1 VESPLTELGYIG
13 RQYCT
18 AFNMQPRSFL
28 KQDNALPICGRCVH
42 SSPSSS
48 STAHSE
54 THVERGLGR
63 SWLCPRRLPPHG
75 VIQADSGL
83 SRCLVVRT
91 SFLLTRRRGH
101 VRVGSIKARGGVYEV
116 LKWAETL
123 ATDGGLLAA
132 DDCRSK
138 LLTDPAIR
146 ALLSSREVVVG
157 STGNLGLS
165 VGLAAAT
172 LGMRCTV
179 HMSDDAKAWKKSL
192 LRQRGATVVEHSGN
206 YSEAVTAGRAAAM
219 ADPDAHFVDDETSVD
234 LFLGCEPHTRSMDGC
249 CRLTLRCRRT
259 YTCHRFTART
269 CGDDG

>member
-1 VESPLTELGYIG
+1 
-13 RQYCT
+13 
-18 AFNMQPRSFL
+18 
-28 KQDNALPICGRCVH
+28 
-42 SSPSSS
+42 
-48 STAHSE
+48 
-54 THVERGLGR
+54 
-63 SWLCPRRLPPHG
+63 
-75 VIQADSGL
+75 
-83 SRCLVVRT
+83 
-91 SFLLTRRRGH
+91 
-101 VRVGSIKARGGVYEV
+101 VYEV

-123 ATDGGLLAA
+123 AIDGGLLAA

-138 LLTDPAIR
+138 LLTDAAIR

-192 LRQRGATVVEHSGN
+192 LRQRGATVVEHTGN

-234 LFLGCEPHTRSMDGC
+234 LFLGWEAPHSPRGC
-249 CRLTLRCRRT
+249 CRGTLRRT
-259 YTCHRFTART
+259 ETHAIRSPSTPAVMTEGPTSRLPLLVADTARLRT
-269 CGDDG
+269 SWWISSRTRVWR